1 LLDPVSLHSLS
12 LSLSL
17 DQTKIRRGG
26 TRVSKQLGPCDALI
40 FTERGEG
47 DDDDDDDDNNK
58 NKNKAMI
65 SGTIMKER
73 Q

>member
-1 LLDPVSLHSLS
+1 LCYKK
-12 LSLSL
+12 

-47 DDDDDDDDNNK
+47 DDDDDDDDDNNK